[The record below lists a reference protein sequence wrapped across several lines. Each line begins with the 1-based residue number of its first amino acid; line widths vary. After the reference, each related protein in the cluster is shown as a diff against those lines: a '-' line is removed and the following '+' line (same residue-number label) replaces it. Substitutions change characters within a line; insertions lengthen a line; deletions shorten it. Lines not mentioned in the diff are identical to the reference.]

1 MVVADDTVTLSVN
14 GTDYAGWKTVRV
26 QVGLEQ
32 LARSFE
38 VSVTEQWPGSDAPRI
53 KPGDL
58 CLIKIGTDVICT
70 GYVFAAPVEYDASGI
85 NRMING
91 RSKTADLVDS
101 SADYKT
107 GQFKNLTVDKIA
119 GQMAATYGLTVSSQ
133 VAVGAPLADHQI
145 QQGESFF
152 ESLDRLA
159 HARQILIT
167 DDADGNVVLASP
179 GSAGAA
185 VDALALGV
193 NVHSALAG
201 FDYAEVYSVY
211 TVKGQKSGSDDLWGA
226 AAAEA
231 SGAASDGTVKRRRE
245 LIVRQ
250 SGQADAHTCQQRAA
264 YEQQVRSAKAGE
276 IRYKVVGWRQSDGSL
291 WQVNQTVA
299 VKDAIMGVDTSLL
312 ISEVI
317 FSLDESGQF
326 TELAV
331 LPAGA
336 FATEPEVAAK
346 RKKSSGGNVSW
357 IE

>member
-1 MVVADDTVTLSVN
+1 MSDDTVTLTVN
-14 GTDYAGWKTVRV
+14 GADYAGWKTARV
-26 QVGLEQ
+26 QIGLEQ
-32 LARSFE
+32 LARAFE

-58 CLIKIGTDVICT
+58 CVIKIGADVICT

-107 GQFKNLTVDKIA
+107 GQFKGLTVDVIA
-119 GQMAATYGLTVSSQ
+119 AQMAGAYGLTVSSQ

-145 QQGESFF
+145 QQGESVF

-159 HARQILIT
+159 NARQILIT
-167 DDADGNVVLASP
+167 DDASGNVVLASA
-179 GSAGAA
+179 GSAGNA
-185 VDALALGV
+185 VDGLELGV
-193 NVHSALAG
+193 NIHSALAG

-211 TVKGQKSGSDDLWGA
+211 TVKGQKSGSDDLWGSA
-226 AAAEA
+226 AASALG
-231 SGAASDGTVKRRRE
+231 SASDGTVTRRRE

-250 SGQADAHTCQQRAA
+250 SGQADVNTCQQRAA

-276 IRYKVVGWRQSDGSL
+276 IRYKLVGWRQSDGSL
-291 WQVNQTVA
+291 WQVNQTVN

-331 LPAGA
+331 LHPGA
-336 FATEPEVAAK
+336 FATEPDVVAK
-346 RKKSSGGNVSW
+346 RKKKSGGNVSW
-357 IE
+357 VD